1 MNILKL
7 STHWLVL
14 IALVLGAAL
23 GLFIQ
28 KKSADSTI
36 PVKVEWTVEGATVSD
51 AGGIKDVQPGDRML
65 QLDGEAVSS
74 EKAWDAVI
82 SRQSPGRVLSLTLQ
96 RDGGEPFSVPVKAS
110 MSPDSARARWIA
122 PLDFIADLFLRL
134 LKMLIVPLILT
145 SIISGAVS
153 YTHLTLP
160 TKA

>member
-36 PVKVEWTVEGATVSD
+36 PVKVEWTVEGAPVSD

-74 EKAWDAVI
+74 E
-82 SRQSPGRVLSLTLQ
+82 
-96 RDGGEPFSVPVKAS
+96 
-110 MSPDSARARWIA
+110 
-122 PLDFIADLFLRL
+122 
-134 LKMLIVPLILT
+134 
-145 SIISGAVS
+145 
-153 YTHLTLP
+153 
-160 TKA
+160 